1 MYISLKD
8 SIAKGFRKWADTHQ
22 PGDEKC
28 GRGGGSAALVIPAPD
43 DAPLIYPEQPHRPW
57 LVPGAGRL

>member
-8 SIAKGFRKWADTHQ
+8 SRAKGFRNWADTHH
-22 PGDEKC
+22 PDDGKG
-28 GRGGGSAALVIPAPD
+28 GRDDGSAAVVIPAPD
-43 DAPLIYPEQPHRPW
+43 DAVLTHPERPHRPW